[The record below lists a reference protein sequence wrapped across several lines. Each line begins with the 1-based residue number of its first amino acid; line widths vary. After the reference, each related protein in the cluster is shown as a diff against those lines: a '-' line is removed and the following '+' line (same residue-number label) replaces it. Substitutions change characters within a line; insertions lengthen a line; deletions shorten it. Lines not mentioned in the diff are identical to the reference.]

1 MSATTINVLMSVPH
15 GGAAGN
21 MLRTG
26 MFARLLA
33 LTGDAHFVIVSPLSR
48 DDSFRREFVHERV
61 TFEDLPPHRPE
72 GIEGRLLALTQAAYL
87 ESGVTESVRIR
98 RQEVEARGSIRHVAL
113 KHRLARVFAPAM
125 VNPRTRYAWSDRLVK
140 HAAANA
146 LFDRYQPAMLV
157 TSNPG
162 LIFAEVPLLR
172 TAVQR
177 HVRSVAVDPSWD
189 NFTNKLIPVRRV
201 DRLLVWNE
209 LMKAQAIALHG
220 YSADEITVVGT
231 PQWDLYFR
239 EGTTCTRDLFFQRI
253 GADPSRKLITL
264 TTTPYELYPH
274 HRHTIKVL
282 QQAMDTGAFGEPVQ
296 LLVRVHPRD
305 DLSQYNEFR
314 GVPHIIIEKPF
325 RQTVQA
331 GDGMAADVTSESQR
345 HLADTMRH
353 SDVVMNV
360 ASTIAI
366 EAAIFDTPVVNFS
379 FDGEAPEDFSRSARR
394 YYRFTHY
401 QNITRHDA
409 VRVAQTPDEL
419 IALVAAYLRNPA
431 LDAEGRRR
439 VVAEQC
445 QFVDGHAAAR
455 VATAVAEEL
464 AHVTGRSLSSEQQPC
479 VASLAS
485 SR

>member
-1 MSATTINVLMSVPH
+1 MTGSPVVLMSVPH

-26 MFARLLA
+26 MFARLLDLVPDMRVVLA
-33 LTGDAHFVIVSPLSR
+33 SPMARDSGFTKEFAHPQ
-48 DDSFRREFVHERV
+48 V
-61 TFEDLPPHRPE
+61 TFEDLPPHRPAGLE
-72 GIEGRLLALTQAAYL
+72 ARLLALTQAAYL
-87 ESGVTESVRIR
+87 ESAVTESVRIR
-98 RQEVEARGSIRHVAL
+98 RQEVEAKGTIRHVRL
-113 KHRLARVFAPAM
+113 KHQLARVFAPAI
-125 VNPRTRYAWSDRLVK
+125 VNPRTRYAWSDRLVA
-140 HAAANA
+140 HPAARA
-146 LFDRYQPAMLV
+146 LFDRYRPVTLV

-177 HVRSVAVDPSWD
+177 RVRSVAVDPSWD

-201 DRLLVWNE
+201 DRLVVWNE
-209 LMKAQAIALHG
+209 LMKQQAMAFHG
-220 YSADEITVVGT
+220 YRDEEITLAGT

-239 EGTTCTRDLFFQRI
+239 EGATRPREVFFQSI
-253 GADPSRKLITL
+253 GADPTRALLTL
-264 TTTPYELYPH
+264 TTTPYELYSH
-274 HRHTIKVL
+274 HPHTIRIL
-282 QQAMDTGAFGEPVQ
+282 RAAMDSGAFGRPAQ

-305 DLSQYNEFR
+305 DLAQYREFQ

-325 RQTVQA
+325 RETVQA
-331 GDGMAADVTSESQR
+331 GDGMAADVTLESQR

-379 FDGEAPEDFSRSARR
+379 FDGERVEEFSRSARR

-409 VRVAQTPDEL
+409 VRVAETPAQL
-419 IALVAAYLRNPA
+419 IDCVAAYLRDPA
-431 LDAEGRRR
+431 RDRDGRRR
-439 VVAEQC
+439 VVLEQC
-445 QFVDGHAAAR
+445 QFLDGRSAMR
-455 VATAVAEEL
+455 VAEAVAQEVSQ
-464 AHVTGRSLSSEQQPC
+464 AIGRSSSTQNNPC

-485 SR
+485 SL